1 VNWAGTFDPNVLLEE
16 LKSKPQDAI
25 IEQIATGSMLR
36 VMLLPSFHQITVM
49 LSGIQCPS
57 IRRGEDGNE
66 DAAPFAREARFFV
79 ETRLLHREV
88 KVKLDGVDKSGALFG
103 SVLHPMGN
111 MSIELVKV
119 GLARVVDWSVGYC
132 DFAKELRTA
141 EREAKEKRL
150 RIWRDYVPPN
160 HGNDMTTF
168 TARVAEIVSGDTV
181 VRKPTPPALS
191 RATRAPGL
199 RRLTNPSRRSQVVAE
214 QDGTERRVSLSS
226 VRCPRPPGRDAA
238 SNADPTQA
246 RENARNTVYA
256 AEAKEL
262 LRKTLIGK
270 KVLLRAT
277 SKLALDWLPTP
288 SVFAVAGEGGA
299 RVQAQLCPRGG
310 AADGAH
316 VRYRLVWQRQECR
329 RAAHLRRARD
339 CGTDGPGAAAARDPP
354 TSLAHKRLGRS
365 VEQTIFTCGV
375 ATQSDERSLHYEVL
389 VEAETAASAAKK
401 GLHAPNQP
409 NRSQNIDLSLPTA
422 RDRAKSYLSSL
433 QRHGRVRAIV
443 QVRAADACLRLL
455 PAHDGLLLTL
465 MLLRW
470 QFSMNGARF
479 KLLIPK
485 ENCVIIFSLAGIRC
499 PQTSRNGSE
508 AEPHADEAYAFSRS
522 QCFQREVDVETEAVD
537 KNGTFFGRCD
547 SPCAVITHPTPA
559 ADLCCAL
566 TSAQPLPG

>member
-1 VNWAGTFDPNVLLEE
+1 MWSPQAGGSDPVRSVNWAGTFDPSVLLEE
-16 LKSKPQDAI
+16 LKSKPQDAV

-79 ETRLLHREV
+79 ETRLLHRDV
-88 KVKLDGVDKSGALFG
+88 KVKLEGVDKSGALFG

-111 MSIELVKV
+111 MSIELVRV

-132 DFAKELRTA
+132 GFAKELRTA

-181 VRKPTPPALS
+181 VRKRVGPPL
-191 RATRAPGL
+191 RAPRGPSL

-246 RENARNTVYA
+246 REAARNAVYA

-270 KVLLRAT
+270 KAFCCERPLKMALPPPPTHTHHTTHPHTLRA
-277 SKLALDWLPTP
+277 
-288 SVFAVAGEGGA
+288 
-299 RVQAQLCPRGG
+299 RR
-310 AADGAH
+310 
-316 VRYRLVWQRQECR
+316 CR
-329 RAAHLRRARD
+329 
-339 CGTDGPGAAAARDPP
+339 
-354 TSLAHKRLGRS
+354 
-365 VEQTIFTCGV
+365 
-375 ATQSDERSLHYEVL
+375 
-389 VEAETAASAAKK
+389 
-401 GLHAPNQP
+401 
-409 NRSQNIDLSLPTA
+409 
-422 RDRAKSYLSSL
+422 
-433 QRHGRVRAIV
+433 
-443 QVRAADACLRLL
+443 
-455 PAHDGLLLTL
+455 
-465 MLLRW
+465 
-470 QFSMNGARF
+470 
-479 KLLIPK
+479 
-485 ENCVIIFSLAGIRC
+485 
-499 PQTSRNGSE
+499 
-508 AEPHADEAYAFSRS
+508 
-522 QCFQREVDVETEAVD
+522 
-537 KNGTFFGRCD
+537 
-547 SPCAVITHPTPA
+547 
-559 ADLCCAL
+559 
-566 TSAQPLPG
+566 

>member
-1 VNWAGTFDPNVLLEE
+1 MWSPQAGGSDPVRSVNWAGTFDPSVLLEE
-16 LKSKPQDAI
+16 LKSKPQDAV

-79 ETRLLHREV
+79 ETRLLHRDV
-88 KVKLDGVDKSGALFG
+88 KVKLEGVDKSGALFG
-103 SVLHPMGN
+103 SVFHPMGN
-111 MSIELVKV
+111 MSIELVRV

-132 DFAKELRTA
+132 GFAKELRTA

-181 VRKPTPPALS
+181 VRKRVGLPLRAPA
-191 RATRAPGL
+191 RGPGL

-246 RENARNTVYA
+246 REDARNAVYA

-270 KVLLRAT
+270 KAFCCERPL
-277 SKLALDWLPTP
+277 KMALPPPHTP
-288 SVFAVAGEGGA
+288 SVLAVAGEGDAG
-299 RVQAQLCPRGG
+299 VQAQLRPRGG

-316 VRYRLVWQRQECR
+316 VRHRLVWQRQERR

-339 CGTDGPGAAAARDPP
+339 CGTDGPGAVAARDPA
-354 TSLAHKRLGRS
+354 TSLAHGRS
-365 VEQTIFTCGV
+365 VERTG
-375 ATQSDERSLHYEVL
+375 
-389 VEAETAASAAKK
+389 
-401 GLHAPNQP
+401 
-409 NRSQNIDLSLPTA
+409 
-422 RDRAKSYLSSL
+422 
-433 QRHGRVRAIV
+433 
-443 QVRAADACLRLL
+443 
-455 PAHDGLLLTL
+455 
-465 MLLRW
+465 
-470 QFSMNGARF
+470 
-479 KLLIPK
+479 
-485 ENCVIIFSLAGIRC
+485 
-499 PQTSRNGSE
+499 
-508 AEPHADEAYAFSRS
+508 
-522 QCFQREVDVETEAVD
+522 
-537 KNGTFFGRCD
+537 
-547 SPCAVITHPTPA
+547 PC
-559 ADLCCAL
+559 
-566 TSAQPLPG
+566 

>member
-1 VNWAGTFDPNVLLEE
+1 MARQAEEQQLGMWSPQAGGGSDPVRSVNWAGTFDPNVLLEE

-160 HGNDMTTF
+160 HGNDMTAF

-181 VRKPTPPALS
+181 VRKPISSPALAAHHS
-191 RATRAPGL
+191 PETVASIL
-199 RRLTNPSRRSQVVAE
+199 CQVVAE
-214 QDGTERRVSLSS
+214 LDGTERRVSLSS
-226 VRCPRPPGRDAA
+226 VRCPRPPGRDA

-246 RENARNTVYA
+246 RENARNALYA

-270 KVLLRAT
+270 KVSCCERPPGGLWTLGPLPFSLSLQVKVTPEYKRNFAPEGAPPMERMFATVMFGNEKNAAELLI
-277 SKLALDWLPTP
+277 
-288 SVFAVAGEGGA
+288 
-299 RVQAQLCPRGG
+299 
-310 AADGAH
+310 ADGLATVGRTGQ
-316 VRYRLVWQRQECR
+316 VRPLPQDP
-329 RAAHLRRARD
+329 RAV
-339 CGTDGPGAAAARDPP
+339 P
-354 TSLAHKRLGRS
+354 TSA
-365 VEQTIFTCGV
+365 TGV
-375 ATQSDERSLHYEVL
+375 R
-389 VEAETAASAAKK
+389 
-401 GLHAPNQP
+401 
-409 NRSQNIDLSLPTA
+409 
-422 RDRAKSYLSSL
+422 
-433 QRHGRVRAIV
+433 
-443 QVRAADACLRLL
+443 
-455 PAHDGLLLTL
+455 
-465 MLLRW
+465 
-470 QFSMNGARF
+470 
-479 KLLIPK
+479 
-485 ENCVIIFSLAGIRC
+485 
-499 PQTSRNGSE
+499 
-508 AEPHADEAYAFSRS
+508 
-522 QCFQREVDVETEAVD
+522 
-537 KNGTFFGRCD
+537 
-547 SPCAVITHPTPA
+547 
-559 ADLCCAL
+559 
-566 TSAQPLPG
+566 